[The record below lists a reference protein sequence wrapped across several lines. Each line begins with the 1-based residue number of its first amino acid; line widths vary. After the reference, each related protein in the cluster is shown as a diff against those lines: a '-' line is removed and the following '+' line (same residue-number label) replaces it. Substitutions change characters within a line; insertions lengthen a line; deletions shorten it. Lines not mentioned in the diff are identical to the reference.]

1 LDPFRRFVVKTA
13 SHKNETPGIEEHYN
27 FFCIKSRYSLA
38 ITSHFLNFISVPT
51 LIPHIIRR
59 LFVGC
64 FLYMSLGILGSFAQR
79 DSNDEPNISWE
90 DAQLLFSQGDYESLL
105 PKLEVQTQENPWND
119 TWWYLQGKTL
129 MTLGRYE
136 HAYETISE
144 GLSRR
149 TYSLSLRLLAI
160 EAAHFNNRPEE
171 VIEHKQTLNSYFSMW
186 ARRVS
191 SPDAL
196 IELGDVALELG
207 VEPRIV
213 LENFYKRAKEMDDA
227 PLSAFLATGNLALQK
242 NDYKMA
248 SENFQGGLEIAPD
261 NPELWSGLAASFK
274 NGDRSQLVQFS
285 QSALGLNKTHVP
297 SLLLMAEHL
306 IDAEAYDD
314 ANEFLNS
321 ALLVNP
327 IQPEA
332 LALLAVI
339 AYLENDSL
347 SAEMYRDTA
356 LSSWRTN
363 PNVDHLIGRKLSQ
376 KYWFAEGADS
386 QRRALGFDPDF
397 APAQLQLAQ
406 DLLRLG
412 AKTEKEGWAL
422 ANQAHDHDPYNVEA
436 FNLVTL
442 SDKLDGFVVLESE
455 NFFLKMGEQEAPIYG
470 DRALDLLERAYE
482 TLSARY
488 GIELDEKTTVEIYPN
503 PGDFGVRTFGMPGN
517 PGYLGVCFGPV
528 VTVNSP
534 ATRQANWESVL
545 WHEFC
550 HTITLKMTRNRMP
563 RWLSEGISVYEE
575 LEENP
580 SWGRSMTIDYRE
592 RILDRE
598 TQPISE
604 MSAAFLQANDGEDV
618 QFAYFQSYLV
628 VKFLF
633 ESYGTEAMQKVLR
646 ALGDGINANDALNK
660 HVAPIKFLDKA
671 FSTWS
676 RDEATKLGGEY
687 ELSTPETM
695 LEKALSAI
703 NTDNC
708 YQAALEEA
716 GESIE
721 KEDWESARE
730 QLETIIEGAGYIPG
744 EGNAHGSLAYVY
756 QQLDELEKEKATW
769 KIIARKDAHNLDA
782 VTRLLTIAFEAKDWP
797 ELKHWSDAWLA
808 INPLAETPWRGLLQ
822 ADEELG
828 NSVEAI
834 RAGSIL
840 VKLDPPDI
848 ASVHYRVAKQMAPS
862 DSTSARRQV
871 LMALEEAPRYREAYK
886 LLHTLNQP
894 TTKDNI
900 INGLEI
906 PVVHE

>member
-1 LDPFRRFVVKTA
+1 MSFVSVD
-13 SHKNETPGIEEHYN
+13 SFGQS
-27 FFCIKSRYSLA
+27 KSK
-38 ITSHFLNFISVPT
+38 
-51 LIPHIIRR
+51 
-59 LFVGC
+59 
-64 FLYMSLGILGSFAQR
+64 
-79 DSNDEPNISWE
+79 DEPNISWE
-90 DAQLLFSQGDYESLL
+90 EAQLLFKQGEYVKLL
-105 PKLEVQTQENPWND
+105 PQLQDQTQANPWND
-119 TWWYLQGKTL
+119 TWWFLHGKTL

-136 HAYETISE
+136 EAYDTIQE

-160 EAAHFNNRPEE
+160 EAAHFNNRPQE
-171 VIEHKQTLNSYFSMW
+171 VVEHKETLNSYFSMW
-186 ARRVS
+186 ARRVGS
-191 SPDAL
+191 AEAL

-213 LENFYKRAKEMDDA
+213 LENFYNRAKEMENA
-227 PLSAFLATGNLALQK
+227 PLSAFLASGNLALQK
-242 NDYKMA
+242 YDYKLA
-248 SENFQGGLEIAPD
+248 SQNFQAGLEKSPD
-261 NPELWSGLAASFK
+261 DPDLWSGLAASFM
-274 NGDRSQLVQFS
+274 NGDRTQLIQFS
-285 QSALGLNKTHVP
+285 QSALSLNENHIP
-297 SLLLMAEHL
+297 SMLLMAEHL
-306 IDAEAYDD
+306 IDAEAYTD
-314 ANEFLNS
+314 ATEFLNS
-321 ALLVNP
+321 ALGVNP
-327 IQPEA
+327 IHPEA

-347 SAEMYRDTA
+347 TAEVFRETA
-356 LSSWRTN
+356 LSSWKTN
-363 PNVDHLIGRKLSQ
+363 PKVDYAIGRKLSQ
-376 KYWFAEGADS
+376 KYWFAEGAEA
-386 QRRALGFDPDF
+386 QRRSLAFDPDF

-422 ANQAHDHDPYNVEA
+422 AQQAHDHDPYNIEA

-442 SDKLDGFVVLESE
+442 SDKLDGFVVLESK
-455 NFFLKMGEQEAPIYG
+455 NFFVKMGEQEAPIYG

-482 TLSARY
+482 KLSSRY
-488 GIELDEKTTVEIYPN
+488 GIELEEKTTVEIYPN

-633 ESYGTEAMQKVLR
+633 ESYGTEAMQKVLH
-646 ALGDGINANDALNK
+646 ALGDGINTNDALNE
-660 HVAPIKFLDKA
+660 HVAPIDFLDRS

-676 RDEATKLGGEY
+676 RAEATKLGGDY

-695 LEKALSAI
+695 LEKALSAMSP
-703 NTDNC
+703 DNS
-708 YQAALEEA
+708 YQAALEKAAEL
-716 GESIE
+716 IE
-721 KEDWESARE
+721 NEDWETARE
-730 QLETIIEGAGYIPG
+730 HLETLIEGAGYIPG
-744 EGNAHGSLAYVY
+744 EGNAHRSLAYVY
-756 QQLDELEKEKATW
+756 HQLKELEKEKATLETV
-769 KIIARKDAHNLDA
+769 AQKDAHDLDA
-782 VTRLLTIAFEAKDWP
+782 VTSLLTIAFEAEDWP
-797 ELKHWSDAWLA
+797 GLKRWSNAWLA
-808 INPLAETPWRGLLQ
+808 INPLAETPWRGLLR
-822 ADEELG
+822 ANEELG
-828 NSVEAI
+828 NPVEAI

-840 VKLDPPDI
+840 VKLDPQDI
-848 ASVHYRVAKQMAPS
+848 ASVHYRVAKQLAPS
-862 DSTSARRQV
+862 DTSNARQHV

-886 LLHTLNQP
+886 LLHRLNQP
-894 TTKDNI
+894 AKKDNTI
-900 INGLEI
+900 HGLETPEI
-906 PVVHE
+906 HE

>member
-1 LDPFRRFVVKTA
+1 
-13 SHKNETPGIEEHYN
+13 
-27 FFCIKSRYSLA
+27 
-38 ITSHFLNFISVPT
+38 
-51 LIPHIIRR
+51 
-59 LFVGC
+59 
-64 FLYMSLGILGSFAQR
+64 MSFGILGSYAQR
-79 DSNDEPNISWE
+79 EPEDEPNISWE
-90 DAQLLFSQGDYESLL
+90 DAQLLFKQGDYEELL

-119 TWWYLQGKTL
+119 TWWFLYGKTL
-129 MTLGRYE
+129 KTIGRYE
-136 HAYETISE
+136 QAYETVLD

-160 EAAHFNNRPEE
+160 EVAKFNNRPEE
-171 VIEHKQTLNSYFSMW
+171 VAEHREMLNSYFSMW
-186 ARRVS
+186 ARRVGS
-191 SPDAL
+191 ADAL

-213 LENFYKRAKEMDDA
+213 LENFYKRAKEMDD
-227 PLSAFLATGNLALQK
+227 PPVSAFLASGNLALQK
-242 NDYKMA
+242 NDYKLA
-248 SENFQGGLEIAPD
+248 SQNFQAGLEVAPD
-261 NPELWSGLAASFK
+261 DPDLWSGLAASFM

-285 QSALGLNKTHVP
+285 QSALGLNEKHIP
-297 SLLLMAEHL
+297 SMLLMAEHL
-306 IDAEAYDD
+306 IDAEAYKD
-314 ANEFLNS
+314 ATEFLDS

-327 IQPEA
+327 IHPDA

-339 AYLENDSL
+339 AHLENDSL

-363 PNVDHLIGRKLSQ
+363 PKVDHQIGRKLSQ
-376 KYWFAEGADS
+376 KYWFAEGAEA
-386 QRRALGFDPDF
+386 QRRALAFDPDF

-412 AKTEKEGWAL
+412 AKTEEEGWVL
-422 ANQAHDHDPYNVEA
+422 AHQAHDHDPYNVEA

-455 NFFLKMGEQEAPIYG
+455 NFFLKMGETEAPIYG
-470 DRALDLLERAYE
+470 NRALNLLERAYD
-482 TLSARY
+482 TLSDRY
-488 GIELDEKTTVEIYPN
+488 GIDLDEKTTVEIYPN

-598 TQPISE
+598 TQAISE
-604 MSAAFLQANDGEDV
+604 MSAAFLQANDGEDI

-633 ESYGTEAMQKVLR
+633 ESYGAEAIQKVLR
-646 ALGDGINANDALNK
+646 ALGDGVNTNDALNE
-660 HVAPIKFLDKA
+660 HVAPIDFLDRA

-676 RDEATKLGGEY
+676 RAEATKLGGDY

-703 NTDNC
+703 NTDNS

-716 GESIE
+716 GELIE
-721 KEDWESARE
+721 NEDWESARDH
-730 QLETIIEGAGYIPG
+730 LESLIEGAGYIPG
-744 EGNAHGSLAYVY
+744 EGNAHTSLAYVY
-756 QQLDELEKEKATW
+756 QNLEDLEKEKTTLET
-769 KIIARKDAHNLDA
+769 IAQKDAHDLDA
-782 VTRLLTIAFEAKDWP
+782 VTRLLTIAYEAEDWSD
-797 ELKHWSDAWLA
+797 LKHWSDNWLA
-808 INPLAETPWRGLLQ
+808 INPLAETPWRGLLR

-828 NSVEAI
+828 NPQQAI
-834 RAGSIL
+834 KAGSIL

-848 ASVHYRVAKQMAPS
+848 ASVHYRVAKQMASS
-862 DSTSARRQV
+862 DASNARRHV

-894 TTKDNI
+894 AKTETSI
-900 INGLEI
+900 HGLEI
-906 PVVHE
+906 PTANE